1 MPHNRHVC
9 GVRSIVLVILGVQ
22 GLAIGVEASQPSIEQ
37 NWSVQLLGVFMVFEY
52 TLDAL
57 SPSNRAVDLC

>member
-9 GVRSIVLVILGVQ
+9 GVRSIVLVISGDQ
-22 GLAIGVEASQPSIEQ
+22 GPTIGVGASRPSIEQ